1 MLIYTEEKKVI
12 CRYIADSLNC
22 TVGQLEQE
30 GTFFVRNEKEKSG
43 YLKILSIKDANIIS
57 LSEDQ
62 EEIGKS
68 ALIGKNRDELYE
80 SDLILGQ
87 TIHYIPDIKNIQK
100 QPFPSTYT
108 FFMYEGNELME
119 LKKVTGFDNS
129 LVFDKNGHTDTD
141 IVLCARK
148 DGNIFAIASAS
159 NVTDTIMEIGVDVKK
174 EYREKGLASLLVKNL
189 TAVLLERKKVPFYSA
204 SVTNLASQ
212 AVAIRSGYMPFW
224 TDTYGVR

>member
-1 MLIYTEEKKVI
+1 MQQSEIKEII

-22 TVGQLEQE
+22 TVGQLELE

-68 ALIGKNRDELYE
+68 ALIGKNRDEQYE
-80 SDLILGQ
+80 SDLIFGQ
-87 TIHYIPDIKNIQK
+87 TIHY
-100 QPFPSTYT
+100 PSTYT

-119 LKKVTGFDNS
+119 LKNVTGFDNS
-129 LVFDKNGHTDTD
+129 LVFDENGHTDTD

-159 NVTDTIMEIGVDVKK
+159 NVTETIMEIGVDVKK